1 MVLALGAAS
10 LKPDFQLQVTFPNTG
25 TGEDSSSPLSLTSEP
40 SVPDVGDMKRWR
52 GGIAAGVLTL
62 AVGAVLVFH
71 PWSEPE
77 IPTASKYSSASDLA
91 RDLNEHGL
99 GCAHPTRPR
108 LFKLFYRYMAIWVDP
123 RLFLPETLVC
133 SVDGRPVVLSVLRPL
148 AFKAWIRSQSTPR
161 YRDLQDEAAHEGDS
175 LIEALRR
182 DAVLVGPNWMVM
194 GRQERDSIPALSA
207 IRGEIG
213 GTLVVAT
220 SPTTPASS
228 PPSKGPSP

>member
-25 TGEDSSSPLSLTSEP
+25 TGEDSSSPLS
-40 SVPDVGDMKRWR
+40 
-52 GGIAAGVLTL
+52 VLTL

-99 GCAHPTRPR
+99 GCAHPIRPR

-123 RLFLPETLVC
+123 RWSFPETLVC

-161 YRDLQDEAAHEGDS
+161 YTDLQDEAAHEADS

-228 PPSKGPSP
+228 PTSKGPSP

>member
-123 RLFLPETLVC
+123 RRSFPERSSARSMV
-133 SVDGRPVVLSVLRPL
+133 GR
-148 AFKAWIRSQSTPR
+148 
-161 YRDLQDEAAHEGDS
+161 
-175 LIEALRR
+175 
-182 DAVLVGPNWMVM
+182 
-194 GRQERDSIPALSA
+194 
-207 IRGEIG
+207 
-213 GTLVVAT
+213 
-220 SPTTPASS
+220 SS
-228 PPSKGPSP
+228 

>member
-1 MVLALGAAS
+1 
-10 LKPDFQLQVTFPNTG
+10 
-25 TGEDSSSPLSLTSEP
+25 
-40 SVPDVGDMKRWR
+40 MKRWR

-99 GCAHPTRPR
+99 GCAHPIRPR

-123 RLFLPETLVC
+123 RWSFPETLVC

-161 YRDLQDEAAHEGDS
+161 YTDLQDEAAHEADS

-228 PPSKGPSP
+228 PTSKGPSP